1 MKVLVTGGAGFIG
14 SHMIVALQ
22 EAGHEVVSVDNYSNS
37 KPTVYE
43 RVFEITNKPLVSYVA
58 DLSEPDALDSI
69 FSEHQFDAVIHFAAL
84 KAVGESV
91 SEPLLYYKNN
101 LSATLNLL
109 KAVEEFAV
117 ETLIFSS
124 SATVY
129 GAPDELPIQET
140 ADANRAT
147 NPYGQTKVFGEQMIR
162 DFALTNPE
170 LHKNVILRYFNP
182 IGAHQSGKIGED
194 PSDTPNNLVPYV
206 MQVAVGKLA
215 ELQVFGDDYDTAD
228 GTGVRDYI
236 HVVDLARGH
245 VAALRKLA
253 DDPGV
258 HTWNLGTG
266 NGTSVL
272 EIVAAAS
279 RAVGHDIPYKVVG
292 RRPGDLATSF
302 ADPTKAQ
309 DDLGWRAERTIDN
322 MVHDHWNWQ
331 SANPDGYGD

>member
-206 MQVAVGKLA
+206 AQVATGQLKKLK
-215 ELQVFGDDYDTAD
+215 VYGDDYDTPD

-236 HVVDLARGH
+236 HILDLVDGH
-245 VAALRKLA
+245 LKALESAK
-253 DDPGV
+253 PGV
-258 HTWNLGTG
+258 QTYNLGTG
-266 NGTSVL
+266 SGSSVF
-272 EIVAAAS
+272 EVIAAFEKASGQTITYQVADRRDGDIAACYS
-279 RAVGHDIPYKVVG
+279 
-292 RRPGDLATSF
+292 
-302 ADPTKAQ
+302 DPSKAEKE
-309 DDLGWRAERTIDN
+309 LGWKATRTLD
-322 MVHDHWNWQ
+322 DACEDSWRWQ
-331 SANPDGYGD
+331 QFAATLKE